1 MKSAAL
7 SVDDMCNAGQF
18 LSVKCMCGFLQC
30 LWGFM
35 DGWHHRDR
43 SLGTTLTLD
52 AVKSMS
58 RDNLER
64 DLTFVSLLLF
74 RNELKKD
81 TRAAIEA
88 LREGQ
93 VRETTQ

>member
-1 MKSAAL
+1 LGYLQTAKDHAL
-7 SVDDMCNAGQF
+7 GGCYVLG
-18 LSVKCMCGFLQC
+18 LSHK
-30 LWGFM
+30 
-35 DGWHHRDR
+35 

-52 AVKSMS
+52 EVKSMS

-64 DLTFVSLLLF
+64 DLMFVSLLLF

-93 VRETTQ
+93 VTETTQ

>member
-1 MKSAAL
+1 
-7 SVDDMCNAGQF
+7 
-18 LSVKCMCGFLQC
+18 MCGFLQC

-35 DGWHHRDR
+35 DGVHHHDR

-81 TRAAIEA
+81 TSAAIEA

>member
-1 MKSAAL
+1 
-7 SVDDMCNAGQF
+7 
-18 LSVKCMCGFLQC
+18 MCGFLQY

-35 DGWHHRDR
+35 DGGHHHDR

-52 AVKSMS
+52 EVKSMS

-64 DLTFVSLLLF
+64 DLMFVSLLLF

-93 VRETTQ
+93 VTETTQ